1 MKLMTMTMLALISLF
16 VKCSAPEENNDIN
29 KDNTMKKTLVAY
41 FSATGTTEKV
51 ARMIAQSADA
61 DLFEI
66 EPEERYSAEDLDWTN
81 KQSRSSVEM
90 NDKTFRPAI
99 KNKVADMDQYDTIYV
114 GFPVWWYTAPTI
126 VWNFMES
133 YNFEGKTVI
142 AFATSG
148 GSAIGPCEKD
158 LQKLAPKA
166 NWKAGKLLNR
176 ATQEQ
181 VDEWVESL

>member
-1 MKLMTMTMLALISLF
+1 MRMKVLVVLVMISTLLSGF
-16 VKCSAPEENNDIN
+16 SCKEKVEIN
-29 KDNTMKKTLVAY
+29 KDNNMKKTLVAY

-51 ARMIAQSADA
+51 ARMIANSADA

-66 EPEERYSAEDLDWTN
+66 VPEQPYTSEDLDWMN
-81 KQSRSSVEM
+81 KQSRSSIEM

-99 KNKVADMDQYDTIYV
+99 KNTIPNMDQYDTIFV

-126 VWNFMES
+126 VWTFMES

-148 GSAIGPCEKD
+148 GSPIGPCEKD

-166 NWKAGKLLNR
+166 HWKEGKLLNR
-176 ATQEQ
+176 ATQSV
-181 VDEWVESL
+181 VDEWVKTL